1 MRYPVHASVY
11 KTDSVVFLSVSFFIV
26 NSYFLNP
33 LDWGNSPHIK
43 EYSVLGRPSSEYS
56 IMGR

>member
-1 MRYPVHASVY
+1 MGYAVLANVY

-33 LDWGNSPHIK
+33 RDWGNSPA
-43 EYSVLGRPSSEYS
+43 LLNPTR
-56 IMGR
+56 